1 MNYVKKLLQI
11 LSRKLLQIFAEII
24 GCLLDFL
31 VKKWSTGGETC
42 IIQDCRKFNRLR
54 KTRWLCHN
62 VIKDNAIVCEKTRL
76 NTNFS
81 MSTDTFLPPPFSA
94 IFEDLLLSV
103 KVQPSKF
110 DPPMLSKVSVTFLIK
125 SFPVNSKEILSMDSK
140 DSSSSWHETM
150 SNGYQKKFIA
160 HLYFCRIR
168 RTVRKVPVSYKCKHI
183 LVKQKKAP
191 K

>member
-1 MNYVKKLLQI
+1 MIQKSIIFKCAVWGRFPEFLNSEIMDKKVVAATPI
-11 LSRKLLQIFAEII
+11 LAGSNSWCIKTELEETKESNKLGTKVCNI
-24 GCLLDFL
+24 
-31 VKKWSTGGETC
+31 S
-42 IIQDCRKFNRLR
+42 
-54 KTRWLCHN
+54 
-62 VIKDNAIVCEKTRL
+62 CEKTRL